1 MVNLI
6 INMTG
11 INKNMVNIIIN
22 MTGIN
27 KNMVNLIINKQK
39 LVRLINIKTYREEI
53 KPKINVKYLCIYKL
67 IIEALK

>member
-1 MVNLI
+1 
-6 INMTG
+6 
-11 INKNMVNIIIN
+11 